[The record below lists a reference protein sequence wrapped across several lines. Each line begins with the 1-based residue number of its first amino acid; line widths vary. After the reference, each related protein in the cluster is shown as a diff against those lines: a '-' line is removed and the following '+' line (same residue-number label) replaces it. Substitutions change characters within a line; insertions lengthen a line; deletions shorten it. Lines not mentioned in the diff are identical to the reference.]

1 MNKIKVIDAMCG
13 KGKTSWSIQYM
24 NEEVEKKFIYVTP
37 YLTEIQ
43 RVKNCTNN
51 DLKEPNNKNE
61 KGSKLESLRNL
72 VSRGE
77 NIVCTHELFKLC
89 DKELL
94 ELIKESGYILILDEV
109 LNVINQ
115 ISITKSDLKIL
126 INQNIIEIDELTGYI
141 KWMDS
146 EYSGKFEELKDLS
159 KNDNLFLFN
168 ETFVFWTLHCKSFE
182 VFDEVYILTYLFD
195 GQVQRY
201 YYDLHGFEYE
211 KYSIINDNG
220 YYVLCEYDV
229 MLDNREEIKNRLNI
243 YEDKGKSKFNS
254 NFCKKQSDN
263 MFSSTWLK
271 NCDKET
277 INRLKKNL
285 DSYFKNVAKSN
296 SKNSFWTTIKTVAPK
311 LKNSRNTYYA
321 TDKHDNFVSVNIR
334 ATNEYK
340 NCIACAYIFNRYMN
354 PIEKAFFQFHNVTV
368 DEDVLAISDLIQF
381 IFRGT
386 IRNNDDSKLELY
398 IPSDRMRRLLYE
410 YMDYKK

>member
-1 MNKIKVIDAMCG
+1 MNNIKVIDAMCG

-24 NEEVEKKFIYVTP
+24 NEEIDKRFVYVTP
-37 YLTEIQ
+37 YLSEIE
-43 RVKNCTNN
+43 RVKKNTNN
-51 DLKEPNNKNE
+51 DLKEPNNRNE

-94 ELIKESGYILILDEV
+94 ELIKESGYTLILDEV

-115 ISITKSDLKIL
+115 ISITKSDLNIL
-126 INQNIIEIDELTGYI
+126 INQNIIEIEESTGYI

-182 VFDEVYILTYLFD
+182 VFEEVYILTYLFD

-201 YYDLHGFEYE
+201 YYDLHGFKYE
-211 KYSIINDNG
+211 KYSIINNNG
-220 YYVLCEYDV
+220 YYELCEYDV
-229 MLDNREEIKNRLNI
+229 KLDDRENIKNRLLI

-277 INRLKKNL
+277 VDRIKKNIG
-285 DSYFKNVAKSN
+285 SYFISLKCTT
-296 SKNSFWTTIKTVAPK
+296 KNSFWTSIKYIAPK
-311 LKNSRNTYYA
+311 IKNSRNTYYS
-321 TDKHDNFVSVNIR
+321 TDKKDNFVSVNIR

-340 NCIACAYIFNRYMN
+340 NCIACAYIYNRYMN
-354 PIEKAFFQFHNVTV
+354 PIEKAFFQFHNVNV

-386 IRNNDDSKLELY
+386 IRNDDESMLNIY

-410 YMDYKK
+410 YLEYEK